1 MATTQTPLNAAGGHH
16 WPSSADK
23 TAANRATEFDN
34 NIELKSPKFLPPNVT
49 EAAFA
54 KFAKKVIST
63 IGAANFT
70 VISPSYDFDGYED
83 GDFGRNCRTH
93 DYYQS
98 FDDEVELVGSS
109 ICHPRHVQDIQA
121 ILALATEHKIPLWPI
136 STGRNL
142 AYGGSAPRVPGSLVM
157 VLSTHMNR
165 ILHLDTVACVC
176 VVEPGVTFMQMS
188 DYLRDRNLLDK
199 IRVDSS
205 GLGWGSMIGNA
216 LDRGGGASLYGDRW
230 GKHSGMEV
238 VMPGGEVV
246 RMGMGAVQDPEGRRQ
261 AAEGVHPA
269 DQKLNE
275 CFALFP
281 YGWGPMNDGLFSQG
295 TSGIVT
301 KMGFYLMPTPQGMTP
316 FSVTLEKESDLA
328 ALVDAIQPLDLVTRN
343 DLPWKHLGNAGS
355 LQNTVSLR
363 NLTLEAAHYGARSSY
378 TNASHAEVIPEE
390 DFEKMAR
397 KLNTGRWRY
406 IGAVYGSDQVRKAVI
421 EDVKR
426 ELTKIPGSKWA
437 TLDEYP
443 DEQNLVRVRAT
454 YLQGISSMG
463 EFAWMKQWLPNCS
476 VIMVAAISRLEG
488 KAVWEQYA
496 LAKELFAK
504 AGIDYISHY
513 VAYFRTMH
521 NVCLI
526 PYDRKDKDMRSR
538 AKWLARTLI
547 KEWKYRGWSMFR
559 THVGL
564 MDQVADANDF
574 NNGALWKM
582 HEKIHNAL
590 DPNGIMAPG
599 RGGVWPSSYDKDEWM
614 MGKEYIG

>member
-1 MATTQTPLNAAGGHH
+1 MTTTQAPPTASSGHYWLKTSNKATNGGVD
-16 WPSSADK
+16 PD
-23 TAANRATEFDN
+23 TEA
-34 NIELKSPKFLPPNVT
+34 PRFLPPNVT
-49 EAAFA
+49 QSGFA
-54 KFAKKVIST
+54 RFAKKVVST
-63 IGAANFT
+63 IGAVNFT
-70 VISPSYDFDGYED
+70 VITPSYNLEDYED
-83 GDFGRNCRTH
+83 DDFGRNCRTH
-93 DYYQS
+93 DYYRS

-121 ILALATEHKIPLWPI
+121 VLALCNEHKIPLWPI

-165 ILHLDTVACVC
+165 ILHVDTTACVC
-176 VVEPGVTFMQMS
+176 IVEPGVTFMQMS
-188 DYLRDRNLLDK
+188 EYLRDHSLLDK

-238 VMPGGEVV
+238 VLPNGEVV
-246 RMGMGAVQDPEGRRQ
+246 RMGMGAIQDPEGRKQ
-261 AAEGVHPA
+261 AGEGVHPA

-295 TSGIVT
+295 NSGIVT
-301 KMGFYLMPTPQGMTP
+301 KMGFWGMTP
-316 FSVTLEKESDLA
+316 FSVTFEKESDIA
-328 ALVDAIQPLDLVTRN
+328 ALVDAIQPLDLNGT
-343 DLPWKHLGNAGS
+343 
-355 LQNTVSLR
+355 LQSSVSLR
-363 NLTLEAAHYGARSSY
+363 NLTLEAAHYGPRSSY
-378 TNASHAEVIPEE
+378 TKASHAELIPEE
-390 DFEKMAR
+390 DFEKMAK

-406 IGAVYGSDQVRKAVI
+406 IGAVFGSDKVREALI
-421 EDVKR
+421 EDIKR
-426 ELTKIPGSKWA
+426 ELTKVPGSKWA
-437 TLDEYP
+437 TLEDTP

-521 NVCLI
+521 NVCII
-526 PYDRKDKDMRSR
+526 PYDRKDKDMRGR
-538 AKWLARTLI
+538 AQWLARTLV
-547 KEWKYRGWSMFR
+547 KEWKDRGWSVFR

-564 MDQVADANDF
+564 MDQVADAYDF
-574 NNGALWKM
+574 NKGALWKM
-582 HEKIHNAL
+582 HEQIHDTL
-590 DPNGIMAPG
+590 DPNGILAPG
-599 RGGVWPSSYDKDEWM
+599 RGGVWPSSYNKDEWK